1 MGEPRSSPCLLL
13 TLNTLN
19 WNMNY
24 KSDRVFKGLP
34 DAVGKRGQSEILNG
48 VLDLKNKPIG
58 IFDSGVGGLT
68 VVRTLV
74 ERLPG
79 ESFIYFGDTAHV
91 PYGTKTREQLFEY
104 ADDIITFLLSK
115 DVKAIV
121 VACGTHSSVTL
132 PEMEGDCPV
141 PLLGVVKAG
150 GRAAVKAT
158 RNGKIGVI
166 ATQASV
172 NSGSYARAIK
182 SLDSSCSVFSTACG
196 QFVPLVESGLL
207 TGPAIRQAVQE
218 YIQPLLGNGIDT
230 LVMGCTHYP
239 FLAPVIRDYVGPGV
253 TLVDPAEETVAELMS
268 LLEQKSL
275 WADEGAKYSR
285 SYYVSGN
292 PEYFYKLG
300 RMLVGEIMEKVTK
313 LSLDK
318 DSDPEEE
325 QLAQH
330 RC

>member
-1 MGEPRSSPCLLL
+1 MRL
-13 TLNTLN
+13 
-19 WNMNY
+19 
-24 KSDRVFKGLP
+24 KKH
-34 DAVGKRGQSEILNG
+34 GQSELLNG
-48 VLDLKNKPIG
+48 VLDLKNQPIG
-58 IFDSGVGGLT
+58 VFDSGVGGLT

-74 ERLPG
+74 EKLPG
-79 ESFIYFGDTAHV
+79 ESFIYYGDTAHV
-91 PYGTKTREQLFEY
+91 PYGTKTREQLFRY
-104 ADDIITFLLSK
+104 ADDIITFLLGK

-132 PEMEGDCPV
+132 PEMESTCPV

-158 RNGKIGVI
+158 RNGRVGVI

-172 NSGSYARAIK
+172 NSGSYTKAIK
-182 SLDSSCSVFSTACG
+182 AIDASCSVSSAACG

-207 TGPAIRQAVQE
+207 TGPATRQAVRE
-218 YIQPLLGNGIDT
+218 YVQPLLGEGIDT

-239 FLAPVIRDYVGPGV
+239 FLAPVISDYVGPGV
-253 TLVDPAEETVAELMS
+253 TLVDPAEETVAELIGLLEMKS
-268 LLEQKSL
+268 LL
-275 WADEGAKYSR
+275 ADNGAAYRR
-285 SYYVSGN
+285 SYFVSGN

-300 RMLVGEIMEKVTK
+300 RMLVGEVMEKVTRI
-313 LSLDK
+313 SLDDENDTK
-318 DSDPEEE
+318 EE

>member
-1 MGEPRSSPCLLL
+1 M
-13 TLNTLN
+13 
-19 WNMNY
+19 
-24 KSDRVFKGLP
+24 
-34 DAVGKRGQSEILNG
+34 
-48 VLDLKNKPIG
+48 LDLKNKPIG

-74 ERLPG
+74 EKLPR
-79 ESFIYFGDTAHV
+79 ESFVYFGDTAHV
-91 PYGTKTREQLFEY
+91 PYGTKTREQLFKY

-132 PEMEGDCPV
+132 PEMEDDCPV

-150 GRAAVKAT
+150 ARAAVKAT
-158 RNGKIGVI
+158 RNRKIGII
-166 ATQASV
+166 ATQASI
-172 NSGSYARAIK
+172 NSGSYTKAIK
-182 SLDSSCSVFSTACG
+182 AIDSTCSVSSTACG

-207 TGPAIRQAVQE
+207 TGPATRQAVRE
-218 YIQPLLGNGIDT
+218 YIQPLLGESIDT

-239 FLAPVIRDYVGPGV
+239 FLAPVISDFVGPDV
-253 TLVDPAEETVAELMS
+253 TLVDPAEETVAELIS

-275 WADEGAKYSR
+275 LADNDTEYNRG
-285 SYYVSGN
+285 YYVSGN
-292 PEYFYKLG
+292 AEYFYKLG
-300 RMLVGEIMEKVTK
+300 RILVGDVMEKVTK
-313 LSLDK
+313 LSLDDETDTK
-318 DSDPEEE
+318 EG